1 MVEIK
6 EQIAKLRAEV
16 AGIRDLA
23 VACAGGSAEA
33 AKKLAEE
40 HGVGT
45 PEQVQPF
52 LAGLGA
58 AFHVL
63 QSLESTLEKSSESM
77 KLKAVAAMSGE
88 DAAKD
93 LEAEL
98 AKLRTLVSAGK
109 SLSEYLMDD
118 DGEWRDFESH
128 LAAGNP
134 VEEHV
139 LYQAHVAS
147 GEDHPY
153 FEKMVARYAPEKK
166 NFLKMG

>member
-1 MVEIK
+1 MKELK

-16 AGIRDLA
+16 DGIRDLA
-23 VACAGGSAEA
+23 VSCAEGSVDAG
-33 AKKLAEE
+33 KKLAAN
-40 HGVGT
+40 HGVST
-45 PEQVQPF
+45 PEKVQPF
-52 LAGLGA
+52 LAGLGT

-63 QSLESTLEKSSESM
+63 QSLESTIEKASESM
-77 KLKAVAAMSGE
+77 KLKAVEAMGGE
-88 DAAKD
+88 GAAKEI
-93 LEAEL
+93 EAEL
-98 AKLRTLVSAGK
+98 AKLRLLATAGK

-118 DGEWRDFESH
+118 DGEWRDFEEH

-153 FEKMVARYAPEKK
+153 FEKMVAKYAPEKK

>member
-16 AGIRDLA
+16 GGIRDLA
-23 VACAGGSAEA
+23 VACAEGSADA
-33 AKKLAEE
+33 AKKLAAD
-40 HGVGT
+40 HGVGS
-45 PEQVQPF
+45 PEQMQPF

-63 QSLESTLEKSSESM
+63 QSLESALEKSSESQ
-77 KLKAVAAMSGE
+77 KLKAVAATIGA

-98 AKLRTLVSAGK
+98 AKLRAVVSAGK

-118 DGEWRDFESH
+118 DGEWRDFEAH

-153 FEKMVARYAPEKK
+153 FEKMVAKYAPEKK

>member
-1 MVEIK
+1 MKELK
-6 EQIAKLRAEV
+6 EQIAKLRTEV
-16 AGIRDLA
+16 GGIRDLA
-23 VACAGGSAEA
+23 VACAEGSADA
-33 AKKLAEE
+33 AKKLAAE
-40 HGVGT
+40 HGVSN
-45 PEQVQPF
+45 PEQVPPF

-63 QSLESTLEKSSESM
+63 QSLESTIEKASESM
-77 KLKAVAAMSGE
+77 KLKAVAAVSGE
-88 DAAKD
+88 EAAKD

-98 AKLRTLVSAGK
+98 AKLRAIVSAGK

-118 DGEWRDFESH
+118 DDEWRDFEAH

-153 FEKMVARYAPEKK
+153 FKKMVAKYAPEKK